1 VETIASI
8 LLVDA
13 EPEVVAPIQAELAVA
28 GFKSQVVGT
37 ACEALARVRQHAFD
51 AAIVDTRLP
60 DGDGLDLIAS
70 FKALR
75 PEMACIMLA
84 PEPSREESLRALV
97 SGALA
102 YVVRPLRAEAISA
115 IIKERRRHSLSPAPD
130 ALEVRVAAYDGV
142 PVVAPVGDLDVVT
155 APLLQRR
162 LEELLTGGHQRIL
175 LDGGALSFC
184 DSTGLRVLMHA
195 RRRLSE
201 RSGQLSLVRASGL
214 LRRLLELS
222 RLDAVLPCFEN
233 EAQALRAARSTQHA
247 ARSEDRRGRQDG

>member
-28 GFKSQVVGT
+28 GFKSQVADTGR
-37 ACEALARVRQHAFD
+37 EALELVRQHAFD
-51 AAIVDTRLP
+51 AAIVATRLP
-60 DGDGLDLIAS
+60 DVDGLDLIAP

-75 PEMACIMLA
+75 PQIAVILLA
-84 PEPSREESLRALV
+84 SEPSPEESLRALV

-115 IIKERRRHSLSPAPD
+115 LIKERRRHSLSPTPT
-130 ALEVRVAAYDGV
+130 ALEVHVLAYADV
-142 PVVAPVGDLDVVT
+142 PLISLSGDLDVVT

-162 LEELLTGGHQRIL
+162 LDELLAGGHRQIL
-175 LDGGALSFC
+175 LDAEGLAFC

-201 RSGQLSLVRASGL
+201 RSGKLGLVRVSGV

-222 RLDAVLPCFEN
+222 RVDTVLPCYES
-233 EAQALRAARSTQHA
+233 EAEALAAA
-247 ARSEDRRGRQDG
+247 ASA